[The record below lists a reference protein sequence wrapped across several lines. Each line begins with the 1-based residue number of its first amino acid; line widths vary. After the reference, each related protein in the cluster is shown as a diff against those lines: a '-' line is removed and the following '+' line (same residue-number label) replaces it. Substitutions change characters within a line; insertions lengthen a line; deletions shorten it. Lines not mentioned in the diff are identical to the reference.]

1 MQKPSIAFSIS
12 GAIDSPFLRSDY
24 LWRHRC
30 LCYGDFQV
38 ETKWSCYACLRH
50 GSSITNTSYVLITWD
65 EEELHW
71 MMALEVIAT
80 GNSTWKQTS
89 WEWSVLVILVSSWCC
104 EWSCNRETLTHPCS
118 IYIKLTRLQLIFP
131 LCFLR
136 SCMHFLAAS
145 MKLLVFKEKLI
156 WSCLGASSTFFL
168 PTSLHVLILFNMIMN
183 SLWFGCV

>member
-38 ETKWSCYACLRH
+38 ETKWSCYACLHH
-50 GSSITNTSYVLITWD
+50 GSSITNTSYVLITWE

-80 GNSTWKQTS
+80 GNSTWKQTC
-89 WEWSVLVILVSSWCC
+89 WEWSVLVILVWSWCC
-104 EWSCNRETLTHPCS
+104 EWSRNRETLT
-118 IYIKLTRLQLIFP
+118 RLPLIFP
-131 LCFLR
+131 LCFLH
-136 SCMHFLAAS
+136 SCTS
-145 MKLLVFKEKLI
+145 WQLLWSFSVFKEKLI
-156 WSCLGASSTFFL
+156 WSCTLSWQLLRSFL
-168 PTSLHVLILFNMIMN
+168 YLRKS
-183 SLWFGCV
+183 